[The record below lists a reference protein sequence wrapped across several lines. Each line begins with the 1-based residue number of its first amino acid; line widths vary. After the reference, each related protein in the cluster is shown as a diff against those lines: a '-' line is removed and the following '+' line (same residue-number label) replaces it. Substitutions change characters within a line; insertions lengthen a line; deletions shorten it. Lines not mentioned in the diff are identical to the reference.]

1 MSRTCTNCLSVVYV
15 VKRTAEFAPWRIICA
30 ARPAVSD
37 AAHEERQT
45 GKRQEG
51 ETHDGE
57 EAAVHAA
64 EAFFAHD
71 AGRAVH
77 EAAEARA
84 WRLGVVDELR
94 LVKLPAREPRVHK
107 TGCSSKFSSVE
118 SHLYPANKLPTW
130 R

>member
-1 MSRTCTNCLSVVYV
+1 MPNVAALESGWPARAPCDCCTNCLSVVYV

-37 AAHEERQT
+37 AAHGERGG
-45 GKRQEG
+45 GKGEG
-51 ETHDGE
+51 THDGE

-77 EAAEARA
+77 EATEARA
-84 WRLGVVDELR
+84 RRLGVVDELR
-94 LVKLPAREPRVHK
+94 PARAGRAQWRNGEGGGR
-107 TGCSSKFSSVE
+107 GSVVVR
-118 SHLYPANKLPTW
+118 H
-130 R
+130 